1 MRRAVGGLFSRKA
14 EGIFFTFR
22 AEGTPFQVKAWMAL
36 CSINYG
42 ETVTYGQ
49 QAKLLGFQTEHDQ

>member
-22 AEGTPFQVKAWMAL
+22 AGSHAAGQSMDGLV
-36 CSINYG
+36 SINYG

-49 QAKLLGFQTEHDQ
+49 QAKA